1 MNKALLSELQHQH
14 GYPSITVLINTT
26 PGAALTPNDVD
37 TAFRF
42 ACEADTRL
50 DGDISDRLRTAL
62 ISRLADLITDQT
74 NQPST
79 RALALCVSP
88 DYTAAVRLGRT
99 VDQRLIIDDTFATRD
114 LVADL
119 NRTAHYRV
127 ITVSERTTR
136 LLIGD
141 RQRLVEQ
148 LDDTWPLTRGDDDD
162 NPTAWSRKVAR
173 HLRDEHRHHPL
184 PTIVAGVQRSVRQI
198 VTPELFETIGFISGN
213 HDRSSW
219 MDLHTAAWP
228 LVTDWLRNDHRR
240 AMTRLDKA
248 MSTSRYAG
256 GIHEIWPLANEGRI
270 DTLIVEEDYAV
281 PARIDH
287 NGQLHPADDPD
298 HPDVNDDIVD
308 DTIEAVLRHGG
319 STVITAPAALQQ
331 HQRIAAILR
340 F

>member
-1 MNKALLSELQHQH
+1 MNKALLTELQQQR

-26 PGAALTPNDVD
+26 PGSVLIPNDVD

-42 ACEADTRL
+42 ACEADNRL
-50 DGDISDRLRTAL
+50 DGDVSDRLRTAL
-62 ISRLADLITDQT
+62 ISRLADLITGQT
-74 NQPST
+74 NQPSA

-88 DYTAAVRLGRT
+88 EYTAAVRLGRT

-119 NRTAHYRV
+119 NRTAQYRV
-127 ITVSERTTR
+127 VTVSERITR

-148 LDDTWPLTRGDDDD
+148 LDDTWPLTRSDDD
-162 NPTAWSRKVAR
+162 NAAAWSRNVAR
-173 HLRDEHRHHPL
+173 YLRNEHGHHPL
-184 PTIVAGVQRSVRQI
+184 PTVVAGVQRSVRQI
-198 VTPELFETIGFISGN
+198 VAPELFETIGFIPGN

-219 MDLHTAAWP
+219 MDLHSAAWP

-240 AMTRLDKA
+240 AMARLDQA

-281 PARIDH
+281 PARIDQ
-287 NGQLHPADDPD
+287 NSQLHPADDPD

-319 STVITAPAALQQ
+319 STVITAPAALEQ

-340 F
+340 Y

>member
-1 MNKALLSELQHQH
+1 MNKALLTELQRQRS
-14 GYPSITVLINTT
+14 YPSITVLMNTT
-26 PGAALTPNDVD
+26 PGTALAPHEAD

-50 DGDISDRLRTAL
+50 EGDVSDRLRTAL

-74 NQPST
+74 NQRST

-88 DYTAAVRLGRT
+88 EYTAAVRLGRA
-99 VDQRLIIDDTFATRD
+99 VEQRLIIDDTFATRD

-148 LDDTWPLTRGDDDD
+148 FDDTWPLTRGDDD
-162 NPTAWSRKVAR
+162 NPTVWTRNVAR
-173 HLRDEHRHHPL
+173 HLRQEHLHYPL
-184 PTIVAGVQRSVRQI
+184 PTVVAGVQRSVRQI
-198 VTPELFETIGFISGN
+198 VTPELFETIGFIPGN

-219 MDLHTAAWP
+219 MELHTAAWP
-228 LVTDWLRNDHRR
+228 LVTDWLRDDHNR
-240 AMTRLDKA
+240 AMTRLDLA

-270 DTLIVEEDYAV
+270 DTLIVEEDYAM
-281 PARIDH
+281 PARVDH
-287 NGQLHPADDPD
+287 SSQLHPADDPG

-308 DTIEAVLRHGG
+308 DTIEAVLRYGG
-319 STVITAPAALQQ
+319 STVVTAPAALEQ

-340 F
+340 Y

>member
-1 MNKALLSELQHQH
+1 MNKALLTELQHQR

-26 PGAALTPNDVD
+26 PGTALTPDEVD

-50 DGDISDRLRTAL
+50 EGDVSDRLRSEL

-74 NQPST
+74 NQRST

-99 VDQRLIIDDTFATRD
+99 LDQRVIIDDTFATRD
-114 LVADL
+114 LVADI

-136 LLIGD
+136 LLVGD

-148 LDDTWPLTRGDDDD
+148 LDDIWPLTRGEDE
-162 NPTAWSRKVAR
+162 NPTAWARNVAR
-173 HLRDEHRHHPL
+173 NLRHEHGQIAL
-184 PTIVAGVQRSVRQI
+184 PTVVAGVQRSVRQI
-198 VTPELFETIGFISGN
+198 VTPELFETIGFIAGN

-219 MDLHTAAWP
+219 MELHTAAWP
-228 LVTDWLRNDHRR
+228 LVTDWLRDDHHR
-240 AMTRLDKA
+240 AMKRLDEA
-248 MSTSRYAG
+248 LSTSRYAG

-270 DTLIVEEDYAV
+270 DTLIVEEDYAM

-287 NGQLHPADDPD
+287 NSQLHPADDPD
-298 HPDVNDDIVD
+298 HPDVNDDIID

-319 STVITAPAALQQ
+319 SAVITAPAALEQ

-340 F
+340 Y

>member
-1 MNKALLSELQHQH
+1 MNKALLTELQHQR

-26 PGAALTPNDVD
+26 PGTVLSPNDVD

-42 ACEADTRL
+42 ACEADNRL
-50 DGDISDRLRTAL
+50 DGDVSDQLRTL
-62 ISRLADLITDQT
+62 LMSRLSELIARQTDQ
-74 NQPST
+74 PSA
-79 RALALCVSP
+79 RAMALCVSP
-88 DYTAAVRLGRT
+88 DYTAAVRLGRS
-99 VDQRLIIDDTFATRD
+99 VDQRLIIDDSFATRD

-119 NRTAHYRV
+119 DRTAQYRV
-127 ITVSERTTR
+127 VAVSERTTR
-136 LLIGD
+136 LLVGD
-141 RQRLVEQ
+141 RERLVEQ
-148 LDDTWPLTRGDDDD
+148 LDDTWPLTCGDDD
-162 NPTAWSRKVAR
+162 NPSAWSRNVAR
-173 HLRDEHRHHPL
+173 HLRQEHSQHPL
-184 PTIVAGVQRSVRQI
+184 PTVIAGVQRSVRQI
-198 VTPELFETIGFISGN
+198 VEPDLFETIGFIPGN

-219 MDLHTAAWP
+219 TDLHAAAWP
-228 LVTDWLRNDHRR
+228 LVSDWLRVVHRR
-240 AMTRLDKA
+240 AIQRLDHA
-248 MSTSRYAG
+248 LSTSRYAG

-319 STVITAPAALQQ
+319 IAVITAPATLEH

-340 F
+340 Y